1 MIITTTRKD
10 SCGSG
15 GTTVTQG
22 ESYTSKALE
31 LAVQTGKGSESQW
44 NQISQAINY
53 ALEKDINVTIRFI
66 K

>member
-1 MIITTTRKD
+1 MNRHGLQIRAI
-10 SCGSG
+10 G
-15 GTTVTQG
+15 GTAVTQG

-31 LAVQTGKGSESQW
+31 LAVQSGKGSESQW